1 MKRETKILSGAVLIM
16 FLFAAGFIVSPVI
29 AQPRSAV
36 AVQDAKYDVS
46 SSIKD
51 NLKTYVGKDVL
62 IHLRSGKTF
71 QGYVKAAGDHF
82 VHVEKLSGRDYYD
95 ALIRIDD
102 ISAIE
107 ARFRDMK

>member
-1 MKRETKILSGAVLIM
+1 MKKETKILSGALSIM
-16 FLFAAGFIVSPVI
+16 LLFAAVFIISPVI

-36 AVQDAKYDVS
+36 AVQDAKFDVS

-51 NLKTYVGKDVL
+51 NLKAYVGKDVL